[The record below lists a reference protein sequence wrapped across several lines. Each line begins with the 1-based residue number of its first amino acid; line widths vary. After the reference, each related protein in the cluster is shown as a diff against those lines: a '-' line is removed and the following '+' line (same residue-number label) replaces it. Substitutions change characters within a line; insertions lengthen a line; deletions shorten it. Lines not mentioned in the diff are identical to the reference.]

1 MKIRKFIFK
10 NVNSTNDVAI
20 RIIKNTKN
28 KFGIIV
34 ADKQKKGRGQH
45 GKKWISY
52 KGNLFLSIFYS
63 LERINLSLRQ
73 LTKLN
78 CLLIKKILSRYC
90 KNGIS
95 IKPPNDILINK
106 KKICGILQETLIK
119 ANTTYIVVGIGINLI
134 KSPNINNYSTTN
146 LAALTKKNINKKKII
161 LEIKTIYENF
171 IRKFSRFNLKTI
183 KNL

>member
-1 MKIRKFIFK
+1 MKIRKFSFK
-10 NVNSTNDVAI
+10 NVNSTNDIAI

-52 KGNLFLSIFYS
+52 RGNLFLSIFYS

-78 CLLIKKILSRYC
+78 CLLIKKI
-90 KNGIS
+90 
-95 IKPPNDILINK
+95 
-106 KKICGILQETLIK
+106 
-119 ANTTYIVVGIGINLI
+119 
-134 KSPNINNYSTTN
+134 
-146 LAALTKKNINKKKII
+146 
-161 LEIKTIYENF
+161 
-171 IRKFSRFNLKTI
+171 
-183 KNL
+183 

>member
-1 MKIRKFIFK
+1 MKIRKFSFK
-10 NVNSTNDVAI
+10 NVNSTNDIAI
-20 RIIKNTKN
+20 RLIRNTNN
-28 KFGIIV
+28 KFGIII

-52 KGNLFLSIFYS
+52 RGNLFLSIFYS
-63 LERINLSLRQ
+63 LERINLTLRQ
-73 LTKLN
+73 LTKIN
-78 CLLIKKILSRYC
+78 CLLIKKILSRYY
-90 KNGIS
+90 KNRIS

-119 ANTTYIVVGIGINLI
+119 ASTTYIVVGIGINLI
-134 KSPNINNYSTTN
+134 KSPNINNYPTIN
-146 LAALTKKNINKKKII
+146 LEELTKKNVNKKKIV

-171 IRKFSRFNLKTI
+171 ISKFSRFNLKTI

>member
-1 MKIRKFIFK
+1 MKIRKFSFK
-10 NVNSTNDVAI
+10 NVNSTNDIAI
-20 RIIKNTKN
+20 RIIKNTKT

-52 KGNLFLSIFYS
+52 RGNLFLSIFYS
-63 LERINLSLRQ
+63 LERINLTLRQ
-73 LTKLN
+73 LTKIN
-78 CLLIKKILSRYC
+78 CLLIKKILSRYY
-90 KNGIS
+90 KNRIS

-119 ANTTYIVVGIGINLI
+119 ASTTYIVVGIGINLI
-134 KSPNINNYSTTN
+134 KSPNINNYPTTN
-146 LAALTKKNINKKKII
+146 LEELTKKNVNKKKIV

-171 IRKFSRFNLKTI
+171 ISKFSRFNLKTI